1 MATVIKIKSASNAN
15 EPAADVLAQAEQAY
29 SYQSNKLFIGKTES
43 DGSGGT
49 QVNPIVIGGQHF
61 TDMLDHAAGTTTG
74 GSALI
79 VDGDDRINLLSI
91 GSAGTHLDFANA
103 TITADGSGTDV
114 SLTLNAKGS
123 GSIDVS
129 SKKITSVGTPTANTD
144 AATKGYVDTEISSF
158 STSLTVG
165 ADSGTD
171 DVVTVGTDTL
181 EFAGGTG
188 IDTTVSDNQIS
199 IAIDSTVATLTGTQT
214 FTNKTITSPSVSG
227 LTLSDSSIVFE
238 GATADDFETTLTV
251 TDPTAD
257 RTITFPDSTGTVAL
271 TSDSITV
278 GNTAIT
284 IGGSSTSLAGLTE
297 VVIDDLTIDGSSITA
312 AAGDNSVNLVP
323 TGTGTVDVA
332 SKRITNVATPT
343 GTNDAVNKGYV
354 DAVKQALD
362 IKDSVRAAS
371 TENITIADD
380 LNVGDSID
388 GVTLADG
395 DRVLLKD
402 QTDASENGIY
412 IAGETPA
419 RSPDAGI
426 TGEVTPGM
434 FVFVEEGTINAD
446 NGYVVTTDGT
456 ITLGTTDIAFAQFSG
471 AGQIDAGDGLTKSGN
486 TINAVGTADKISVAA
501 DAIDIASTYVGQS
514 SITTLGTI
522 TTGTWN
528 GTTVGV
534 QYGGTG
540 LATVT
545 SNGVVLGNG
554 TSALAVT
561 AASTADGSIL
571 QAGNGAAPAFSNVID
586 GGSFD
591 A

>member
-1 MATVIKIKSASNAN
+1 MATVIKIKSGSSSN

-29 SYQSNKLFIGKTES
+29 SYASDKLFIGKSES
-43 DGSGGT
+43 DGQGGT
-49 QVNPIVIGGQHF
+49 QINPIVIGGKKYV
-61 TDMLDHAAGTTTG
+61 DMLDHTAGTTTAS
-74 GSALI
+74 SALI
-79 VDGDDRINLLSI
+79 VDINSRLDQLTIGAAAANLFYHDAEIAAQSTEADLSI
-91 GSAGTHLDFANA
+91 TLTPKGTGVVNVPDGYKDRAGFSDDSLVTKEYV
-103 TITADGSGTDV
+103 DGVTSSLSV
-114 SLTLNAKGS
+114 SLS
-123 GSIDVS
+123 
-129 SKKITSVGTPTANTD
+129 
-144 AATKGYVDTEISSF
+144 
-158 STSLTVG
+158 VG

-181 EFAGGTG
+181 SFTGGTG
-188 IDTTVSDNQIS
+188 ISTTVSDNDIS
-199 IAIDSTVATLTGTQT
+199 IAIDDSTVATLTGSQT
-214 FTNKTITSPSVSG
+214 LTNKTITSPSVSG
-227 LTLSDSSIVFE
+227 LTLSDSSIIFE
-238 GATADDFETTLTV
+238 GDTANDFETTLTV

-257 RTITFPDSTGTVAL
+257 RTITFPNATGTVAL

-278 GNTAIT
+278 GTTAIT
-284 IGGSSTSLAGLTE
+284 IGSSSTSLAGLTE
-297 VVIDDLTIDGSSITA
+297 VVIDNLTIDGSSITA
-312 AAGDNSVNLVP
+312 AAGNNSVNLVP

-371 TENITIADD
+371 TANITIADD
-380 LNVGDSID
+380 LNVGDAID

-402 QTDASENGIY
+402 QTAASENGIY

-419 RSPDAGI
+419 RSPDANI

-434 FVFVEEGTINAD
+434 FVFVEEGTVNAD
-446 NGYVVTTDGT
+446 NGYVVTTNGT

-471 AGQIDAGDGLTKSGN
+471 AGQIDAGAALAKSGN
-486 TINAVGTADKISVAA
+486 TLDVNVDN
-501 DAIDIASTYVGQS
+501 S
-514 SITTLGTI
+514 SIEVHTDDNLRVKALGVTNAMLAGSI
-522 TTGTWN
+522 DLTAKVTGTLPVTN
-528 GTTVGV
+528 
-534 QYGGTG
+534 GGTG

-554 TSALAVT
+554 ANALSAT
-561 AASTADGSIL
+561 AASTANGSIL
-571 QAGNGAAPAFSNVID
+571 QADNAGTPAFSNIID

-591 A
+591 E

>member
-1 MATVIKIKSASNAN
+1 MATVIKIKSASTAN

-29 SYQSNKLFIGKTES
+29 SYASDKLFIGKSES
-43 DGSGGT
+43 DGQGGT
-49 QVNPIVIGGQHF
+49 QINPIVIGGKKYV
-61 TDMLDHAAGTTTG
+61 DMLDHTAGATTAS
-74 GSALI
+74 SALI
-79 VDGDDRINLLSI
+79 VDSSSRLDELRI
-91 GSAGTHLDFANA
+91 GTGAAALYYHDN
-103 TITADGSGTDV
+103 TITAESTEANLSITISPKGTGVINVPDGYKDRAGFGDD
-114 SLTLNAKGS
+114 SLVTKEYVDA
-123 GSIDVS
+123 
-129 SKKITSVGTPTANTD
+129 TTPT
-144 AATKGYVDTEISSF
+144 G
-158 STSLTVG
+158 TV
-165 ADSGTD
+165 
-171 DVVTVGTDTL
+171 
-181 EFAGGTG
+181 
-188 IDTTVSDNQIS
+188 
-199 IAIDSTVATLTGTQT
+199 TLTGTET
-214 FTNKTITSPSVSG
+214 LTNKTITSPSVSG

-238 GATADDFETTLTV
+238 GATANDFETTLTV

-271 TSDSITV
+271 TSDTITV
-278 GNTAIT
+278 GSTAIT
-284 IGGSSTSLAGLTE
+284 IGGTSTSLAGLTE

-312 AAGDNSVNLVP
+312 AAGNNSVNLVP

-343 GTNDAVNKGYV
+343 GTNDAANKGYV

-362 IKDSVRAAS
+362 IKDSVRVAS

-380 LNVGDSID
+380 LNVGDTID

-434 FVFVEEGTINAD
+434 FVFVEEGTANAD
-446 NGYVVTTDGT
+446 NGYVVTTNGT

-471 AGQIDAGDGLTKSGN
+471 AGQITAGDGLTKSGN
-486 TINAVGTADKISVAA
+486 TINAVGTANRISVAA
-501 DAIDIASTYVGQS
+501 DAIDIATTYVGQNT
-514 SITTLGTI
+514 ITTLGTI

-554 TSALAVT
+554 TNALAVT

-571 QAGNGAAPAFSNVID
+571 QADSAGTPAFSNIID

-591 A
+591 TLI

>member
-1 MATVIKIKSASNAN
+1 MATVIKIKSGSSSN

-29 SYQSNKLFIGKTES
+29 SYASDKLFIGKSES
-43 DGSGGT
+43 DGQGGT
-49 QVNPIVIGGQHF
+49 QINPIVIGGKKYV
-61 TDMLDHAAGTTTG
+61 DMLDHTAGTTTAS
-74 GSALI
+74 SALI
-79 VDGDDRINLLSI
+79 VDINSRLDQLTIGAAAANLFYHDAEIAAQSTEADLSI
-91 GSAGTHLDFANA
+91 TLTPKGTGVVNVPDGYKDRAGFSDDSLVTKEYV
-103 TITADGSGTDV
+103 DGVTSSLSV
-114 SLTLNAKGS
+114 SLS
-123 GSIDVS
+123 
-129 SKKITSVGTPTANTD
+129 
-144 AATKGYVDTEISSF
+144 
-158 STSLTVG
+158 VG

-181 EFAGGTG
+181 SFTGGTG
-188 IDTTVSDNQIS
+188 ISTTVSDNDIS
-199 IAIDSTVATLTGTQT
+199 IAIDDSTVATLTGSQT
-214 FTNKTITSPSVSG
+214 LTNKTITSPSVSG
-227 LTLSDSSIVFE
+227 LTLSDSSIIFE
-238 GATADDFETTLTV
+238 GDTANDFETTLTV

-257 RTITFPDSTGTVAL
+257 RTITFPNATGTVAL

-278 GNTAIT
+278 GTTAIT
-284 IGGSSTSLAGLTE
+284 IGSSSTSLAGLTE
-297 VVIDDLTIDGSSITA
+297 VVIDNLTIDGSSITA

-371 TENITIADD
+371 TANITIADD
-380 LNVGDSID
+380 LNVGDAID

-402 QTDASENGIY
+402 QTAASENGIY

-419 RSPDAGI
+419 RSPDANI

-434 FVFVEEGTINAD
+434 FVFVEEGTVNAD
-446 NGYVVTTDGT
+446 NGYVVTTNGT

-471 AGQIDAGDGLTKSGN
+471 AGQIDAGAALAKSGN
-486 TINAVGTADKISVAA
+486 TLDVNVDN
-501 DAIDIASTYVGQS
+501 S
-514 SITTLGTI
+514 SIEVHTDDNLRVKALGVTNAMLAGSI
-522 TTGTWN
+522 DLTAKVTGTLPVTN
-528 GTTVGV
+528 
-534 QYGGTG
+534 GGTG

-554 TSALAVT
+554 ANALSAT
-561 AASTADGSIL
+561 AASTANGSIL
-571 QAGNGAAPAFSNVID
+571 QADNAGTPAFSNIID

-591 A
+591 E